1 MNENEQAPYEAPK
14 AEEIQTDQ
22 PLATAP
28 GTSTTFQAARWRLRT
43 DEPPQVVEIQS
54 QEPAAT
60 CAMVITPTN
69 SD

>member
-1 MNENEQAPYEAPK
+1 MASENY
-14 AEEIQTDQ
+14 
-22 PLATAP
+22 
-28 GTSTTFQAARWRLRT
+28 
-43 DEPPQVVEIQS
+43 EPPQVVEIQS